1 MQLQVGALSEELAQR
16 INDNLFDKKDE
27 GIDLL
32 DDFGE
37 LIKPNYSSMGVSGL
51 EFLLENPQIKTN
63 TSEGVVIRFAQL
75 LIEDIYASVLDYKAV
90 IDSNW
95 HYLYNPSSDWAKF
108 CKICIFLLT
117 VRRYI
122 SDLGSKADI

>member
-1 MQLQVGALSEELAQR
+1 MQLQVGALIEELVQR

-51 EFLLENPQIKTN
+51 EFLLENPQIETN
-63 TSEGVVIRFAQL
+63 TSEGVVVIRF
-75 LIEDIYASVLDYKAV
+75 
-90 IDSNW
+90 N
-95 HYLYNPSSDWAKF
+95 
-108 CKICIFLLT
+108 
-117 VRRYI
+117 
-122 SDLGSKADI
+122 